1 MTKNRLY
8 LILGLSCAVG
18 YGWLFLVRYLMM
30 RDDGLTLCFL
40 KWTFGIPC
48 PSCGSTRAVMLA
60 SQGNFLQAIQTNPL
74 GLILAAWM
82 VIIPIWIAID
92 LIRGEDSLYRFYRK
106 FEQTVRI
113 RWIAVLLIAL
123 ILANWI
129 WNIAKGI

>member
-1 MTKNRLY
+1 
-8 LILGLSCAVG
+8 
-18 YGWLFLVRYLMM
+18 
-30 RDDGLTLCFL
+30 
-40 KWTFGIPC
+40 
-48 PSCGSTRAVMLA
+48 
-60 SQGNFLQAIQTNPL
+60 
-74 GLILAAWM
+74 M